1 MSHRYSL
8 RVPRLRTTALGRGI
22 IALVAVTMM
31 CSACLPFPRGSSGRS
46 SGRDAGPRAS
56 QIDSRFLEFPYTYKK
71 TPEIQEQTDDLN
83 DRWPELAA
91 TNAHLTL
98 AYSRQVPFMPDIEP
112 EFWMTGVANIS
123 DDAITMLLDKPN
135 NYKTLLPGIY
145 PGLYKY
151 VPEDCSFTN
160 IDLQY
165 ANDTLRVPLSSP
177 GVPPTID
184 PMIIQGLAVSQDC
197 HLMVIT
203 ALGHRGS

>member
-1 MSHRYSL
+1 MSNRYSL

-22 IALVAVTMM
+22 IALVAVTML
-31 CSACLPFPRGSSGRS
+31 CSACLPSSRGASGRS
-46 SGRDAGPRAS
+46 SGRDTGPRAS

-83 DRWPELAA
+83 NRWPALAA
-91 TNAHLTL
+91 TNGHLTL

-123 DDAITMLLDKPN
+123 DDAITMLLEKPN
-135 NYKTLLPGIY
+135 NFKTLLPGIY
-145 PGLYKY
+145 PDLYKY
-151 VPEDCSFTN
+151 VPQDCSFTN
-160 IDLQY
+160 IDLQH
-165 ANDTLRVPLSSP
+165 ANDSLRVPLSSP